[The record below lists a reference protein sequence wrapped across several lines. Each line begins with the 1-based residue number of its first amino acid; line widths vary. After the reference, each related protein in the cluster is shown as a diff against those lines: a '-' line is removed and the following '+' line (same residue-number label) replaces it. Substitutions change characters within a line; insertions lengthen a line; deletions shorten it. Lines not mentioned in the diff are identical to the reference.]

1 MKNFAL
7 LKDTILGRKF
17 LIDKTQPEIVVQS
30 FVQKILLAIKAGYF
44 FQNVILMKDCVA
56 IEIH

>member
-1 MKNFAL
+1 MKSFAL

-44 FQNVILMKDCVA
+44 LQNVILMKDCVA